1 MLRTAFVWSLP
12 KGHGRRPPLLTL
24 DEARERLET
33 DHLPRSG
40 QRHRPDDFPKPAD
53 KRFCSSH
60 DKRLKFRLD
69 ELQAWL
75 KQKGYP
81 FVPYIVEKGVP
92 LPNKMRANME
102 NRELLEALQKMEV
115 NDSLVIEEDRM
126 ATVRRNCDGDKRF
139 VTRKE
144 GEGKRRIWR
153 IE

>member
-40 QRHRPDDFPKPAD
+40 QRPPDFPKPAD

-92 LPNKMRANME
+92 LPNKVRANME

-126 ATVRRNCDGDKRF
+126 ATVRRNCGGDKRF
-139 VTRKE
+139 VTHKE

-153 IE
+153 IA